1 MDGMTSIKIQPI
13 ESGDPDLEKS
23 KLLDAVCKTMH
34 YAKEHEGIGLT
45 QLKAFN
51 RKFSH
56 WAAENFNWEEY
67 SAEELLSIQKV
78 LNEHDV
84 MPVMVLH
91 ELFADMKLGRH
102 IKGKFQF
109 NKKSLALVENR
120 GAFFNTLASFY
131 LFEFEHSRFQPRP
144 FTATGN
150 WDVYLNVINVEAH
163 GGASEAHLLEVFFG
177 YSPKDI
183 GEDEYWYYSSF
194 LHWHILTPLY
204 WIGFLDKIVVGEH
217 ILKREY
223 FYAKT
228 PLWRKCLRLETDKM
242 LKPILLH

>member
-1 MDGMTSIKIQPI
+1 MTSIKIQPI

-23 KLLDAVCKTMH
+23 KLLDAVYKTMH
-34 YAKEHEGIGLT
+34 YAKEHGGIGLT
-45 QLKAFN
+45 KSKAFD

-67 SAEELLSIQKV
+67 SAEKLLSIQKV
-78 LNEHDV
+78 LDEQDV
-84 MPVMVLH
+84 APVMMLH
-91 ELFADMKLGRH
+91 QLFADMKLGRH

-109 NKKSLALVENR
+109 SKKALVLTDNQ
-120 GAFFNTLASFY
+120 GSFFGELANFY
-131 LFEFEHSRFQPRP
+131 LFEFDHSSFQRWSFIAP
-144 FTATGN
+144 GD
-150 WDVYLNVINVEAH
+150 WDVFLNVINVEAH

-177 YSPKDI
+177 CSPKDT
-183 GEDEYWYYSSF
+183 GAEDYWHYLSF

-217 ILKREY
+217 ILERED
-223 FYAKT
+223 FYTKT
-228 PLWRKCLRLETDKM
+228 PLWRKCLRLDTDKT